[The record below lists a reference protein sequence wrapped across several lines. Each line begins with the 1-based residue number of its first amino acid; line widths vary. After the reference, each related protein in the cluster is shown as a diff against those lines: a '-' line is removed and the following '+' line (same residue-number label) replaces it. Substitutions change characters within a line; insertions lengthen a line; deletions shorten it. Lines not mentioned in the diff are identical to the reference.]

1 MYRRVRDMVF
11 NTMFNHIIV
20 ISNSWQ
26 SDILVEEIRVPGEN
40 HKLDLIMLYQIHLAL
55 AELKPTI

>member
-1 MYRRVRDMVF
+1 MVF